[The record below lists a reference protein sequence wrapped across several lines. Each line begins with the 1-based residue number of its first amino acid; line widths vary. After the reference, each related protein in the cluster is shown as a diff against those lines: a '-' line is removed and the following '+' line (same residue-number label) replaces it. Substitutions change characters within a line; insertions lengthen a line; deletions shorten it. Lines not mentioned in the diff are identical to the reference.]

1 MEKNRGGASD
11 QENALTYALD
21 LIQQTCSGEIALV
34 IQDSRL
40 IQLERNERIV
50 LCQGQGICRKPPDW
64 KGIEQQIRSSL
75 GNLQYG
81 KLVVV
86 IKKHEIVRIER
97 TEKKL
102 IRKAEG

>member
-1 MEKNRGGASD
+1 MKNRGGASN
-11 QENALTYALD
+11 QGNALTYALD

-50 LCQGQGICRKPPDW
+50 LCQGQEICQKPPDR